1 MSRFVLS
8 LKEPTSTLTWART
21 LSIGNSTK
29 RIANWKTDEGGN
41 CKDQSWDIMDNAE
54 RTENKEMTK

>member
-1 MSRFVLS
+1 M
-8 LKEPTSTLTWART
+8 
-21 LSIGNSTK
+21 LSIGNSAK

-41 CKDQSWDIMDNAE
+41 YKDQSWDIMDNTE